1 MRLGVE
7 AALVDGER
15 LPGDIEVVDG
25 RIVAVGLPGR
35 EGSGLAV
42 PGFVDLQVN
51 GFAGVDFLQAE
62 RDGYESAGAAM
73 LETGVT
79 AYLPTFITSSEE
91 HIVAALGRVSALEP
105 RGPRIL
111 GVHLE
116 GPFLSSRRLGVHQ
129 AEWRRDPDLAL
140 LERLLAAGRVTL
152 MTLAPELPGA
162 DLLIDRLVAAGV
174 TVSIG
179 HTDATADVA
188 HAAFARGVRTVTHI
202 FNAMPPLGHR
212 DPGVAGAALAA
223 PNVVVQVIADRV
235 HLAEDVLRI
244 VLAAAPGRLALVTD
258 AMAGAGNGDGTYVLG
273 GVPVTVSG
281 GVATRADGALAGSVL
296 TLIEA
301 VRTLHSLGAPLEQ
314 AIAAATSVPASV
326 IGRSDVGRLTVGG
339 AADIVVLD
347 DQLEIHRVLVRGEER
362 VTT

>member
-15 LPGDIEVVDG
+15 LRGDVEVVDG
-25 RIVAVGLPGR
+25 RIVAVGVPGR
-35 EGSGLAV
+35 GGTGLAA

-51 GFAGVDFLQAE
+51 GFAGVDLLQAE

-91 HIVAALGRVSALEP
+91 HVVAALGRVSRARA

-140 LERLLAAGRVTL
+140 LERLLAAGPVTL

-212 DPGVAGAALAA
+212 DPGVAG
-223 PNVVVQVIADRV
+223 R
-235 HLAEDVLRI
+235 RC
-244 VLAAAPGRLALVTD
+244 R
-258 AMAGAGNGDGTYVLG
+258 
-273 GVPVTVSG
+273 
-281 GVATRADGALAGSVL
+281 R
-296 TLIEA
+296 
-301 VRTLHSLGAPLEQ
+301 RTS
-314 AIAAATSVPASV
+314 SS
-326 IGRSDVGRLTVGG
+326 R
-339 AADIVVLD
+339 
-347 DQLEIHRVLVRGEER
+347 
-362 VTT
+362 

>member
-1 MRLGVE
+1 
-7 AALVDGER
+7 
-15 LPGDIEVVDG
+15 
-25 RIVAVGLPGR
+25 
-35 EGSGLAV
+35 
-42 PGFVDLQVN
+42 
-51 GFAGVDFLQAE
+51 
-62 RDGYESAGAAM
+62 M

-140 LERLLAAGRVTL
+140 LERLLAAGPVTL

-179 HTDATADVA
+179 HTDATADAA

-212 DPGVAGAALAA
+212 DPGVAGAALAT
-223 PNVVVQVIADRV
+223 PNVVVQVIADRIHV
-235 HLAEDVLRI
+235 AEDVLRI

-273 GVPVTVSG
+273 GVPVTVSR

-326 IGRSDVGRLTVGG
+326 IGRS
-339 AADIVVLD
+339 
-347 DQLEIHRVLVRGEER
+347 
-362 VTT
+362 